1 MATNAGEKVVR
12 RGIEKPAGIGTQ
24 MVVIEINNVLT
35 FTNIH
40 MVQEEHTP
48 VSVEAKALLTEEDHI
63 PE

>member
-1 MATNAGEKVVR
+1 
-12 RGIEKPAGIGTQ
+12 

-40 MVQEEHTP
+40 MLQEKHTP